1 MKIFEKIFNNRE
13 WKEEEKAIESGGY
26 NVTWILKKGLMKKEK
41 WRLDNCGRF

>member
-13 WKEEEKAIESGGY
+13 WKKKNESGGY